1 MFVQEFNLHILKSY
15 REGTKPDM
23 RLNSLLADKK
33 ASILEKWFD
42 VIIESYPPV
51 TSNFLKTQSNRFANP
66 IGSTIS
72 KGIED
77 IFDELLRGLNK
88 EKTSEF
94 LDNMVRIRAVQDFT
108 PSQAISFIFPLKR
121 IIREELRVEIA
132 EKQLS
137 DEILSLEST
146 IDSLALSAFDIYM
159 KCREKIYEIKANEV
173 RNMTFRLLQ
182 RANLICEIQDQ
193 EQDSGPETV
202 ITQKIEG

>member
-1 MFVQEFNLHILKSY
+1 
-15 REGTKPDM
+15 M

-33 ASILEKWFD
+33 ASIMGKWFD
-42 VIIESYPPV
+42 VIIESYPPE
-51 TSNFLKTQSNRFANP
+51 TSNFLKNQNNRFTNP
-66 IGSTIS
+66 IGATIS

-77 IFDELLRGLNK
+77 IFDELIRGLNK
-88 EKTSEF
+88 EKTLEF

-108 PSQAISFIFPLKR
+108 ASQAVFFIFPLKR

-146 IDSLALSAFDIYM
+146 IDNLALSAFDIYM

-173 RNMTFRLLQ
+173 KSMTFRLLQ
-182 RANLICEIQDQ
+182 MANLINDADGHEPALK
-193 EQDSGPETV
+193 GNNNL
-202 ITQKIEG
+202 KIKRGEVKK

>member
-1 MFVQEFNLHILKSY
+1 
-15 REGTKPDM
+15 M

-88 EKTSEF
+88 EKTSQF

-173 RNMTFRLLQ
+173 KRMTSRLLQ

-193 EQDSGPETV
+193 EQDSVPETV

>member
-1 MFVQEFNLHILKSY
+1 
-15 REGTKPDM
+15 M

-42 VIIESYPPV
+42 VIIESYPPD

-94 LDNMVRIRAVQDFT
+94 LDNLDNMVRIRAVQDFT
-108 PSQAISFIFPLKR
+108 PSQAVF
-121 IIREELRVEIA
+121 
-132 EKQLS
+132 LS
-137 DEILSLEST
+137 SL
-146 IDSLALSAFDIYM
+146 
-159 KCREKIYEIKANEV
+159 
-173 RNMTFRLLQ
+173 
-182 RANLICEIQDQ
+182 
-193 EQDSGPETV
+193 
-202 ITQKIEG
+202 